1 MQGYV
6 PHDATPAVERG
17 RAPTQMRQLFV
28 KRGVNSRADGSA
40 YLESERGKVLAA
52 VFGPRPSPKVACFF
66 FLLSDGEREKPK
78 NVSSLVCK
86 EKEEEKEGRERVVH
100 HLLL

>member
-6 PHDATPAVERG
+6 PVDGTPAAERG

-52 VFGPRPSPKVACFF
+52 VFGPRPSPKVCCRSCCCLLFSF
-66 FLLSDGEREKPK
+66 FLFSGG
-78 NVSSLVCK
+78 VF
-86 EKEEEKEGRERVVH
+86 
-100 HLLL
+100 